1 MASVHTLARPYARAA
16 FELAKGANALAEWSQ
31 KLGFAAGVTEA
42 PEVKE
47 LIGNPKLGATQ
58 LTQLVMPQ
66 GESADS
72 GFARFVSQVAGNRRL
87 PALAEIA
94 LQFDALKRDEE
105 RVLKVVVRT
114 AVPMAAAQSDA
125 LKAALKKRFARDI
138 DLDSVIDATVIG
150 GAVIDAGGV
159 VIDGSV
165 AGRLKA
171 LESALTL

>member
-31 KLGFAAGVTEA
+31 KLGFAASVAEA
-42 PEVKE
+42 PEVKP
-47 LIGNPKLGATQ
+47 LIGNPRLGAAQ
-58 LTQLVMPQ
+58 LTQLVLPQ
-66 GESADS
+66 GESAES
-72 GFARFVSQVAGNRRL
+72 GFARFLAHVAGNRRL

-94 LQFDALKRDEE
+94 TQFDALKRDEE
-105 RVLKVVVRT
+105 RVLKVVART
-114 AVPMAAAQSDA
+114 AVPLASAQADA
-125 LKAALKKRFARDI
+125 LKAALKKRFSRDI
-138 DLDSVIDATVIG
+138 ELDNVIDAAVIG

-171 LESALTL
+171 LEAALTH

>member
-16 FELAKGANALAEWSQ
+16 FELAKSANALADWSQ
-31 KLGFAAGVTEA
+31 KLGFSARVTEA
-42 PEVKE
+42 PEVQQ
-47 LIGNPKLGATQ
+47 LIGNPKLDTAQ

-66 GESADS
+66 GVPADS
-72 GFARFVSQVAGNRRL
+72 AFARFIGHVASNRRL

-105 RVLKVVVRT
+105 RVLKVVART
-114 AVPMAAAQSDA
+114 AVPMAAAQADS

-138 DLDSVIDATVIG
+138 DLDNVIDATVIG

>member
-31 KLGFAAGVTEA
+31 KLGFAASIAEA
-42 PEVKE
+42 AEVKP
-47 LIGNPKLGATQ
+47 LIGDPRLVASQ
-58 LTQLVMPQ
+58 LTQLVLPQ
-66 GESADS
+66 GEPADS
-72 GFARFVSQVAGNRRL
+72 GFARFVGHVASNRRL

-94 LQFDALKRDEE
+94 AQFDALRRDEE
-105 RVLKVVVRT
+105 RVLKVVART
-114 AVPMAAAQSDA
+114 ATPLAPAQADA
-125 LKAALKKRFARDI
+125 LKAALKKRFSRDI
-138 DLDSVIDATVIG
+138 ELDNVIDATVIG

-171 LESALTL
+171 LESALTH

>member
-16 FELAKGANALAEWSQ
+16 FELAKSANALADWSH

-42 PEVKE
+42 PEVQQ
-47 LIGNPKLGATQ
+47 LIGNPKLDTAQ
-58 LTQLVMPQ
+58 LTQLVMPK
-66 GESADS
+66 GEPADS
-72 GFARFVSQVAGNRRL
+72 AFARFIGLISGNRRL
-87 PALAEIA
+87 PALTEIA

-105 RVLKVVVRT
+105 RVLKVSVRT
-114 AVPMAAAQSDA
+114 AIPMAAPQADS
-125 LKAALKKRFARDI
+125 LKAALKKRFDRDI
-138 DLDSVIDATVIG
+138 DLENVIDAAVIG

-165 AGRLKA
+165 AGRLKS